1 VTRRR
6 SSTVRVLVAALAL
19 VVPTAA
25 CGDDGGGVDG
35 TAGLGQGARLEL
47 VTMSD
52 NAFTPNAFRAK
63 VGERVTY
70 RFVNVGTE
78 RHEAVLGD
86 QARQDAHAEAM
97 RQFESTSSTEPEP
110 QGSAAPGRAG
120 ATGPGRS
127 RPRVAHRAAAAH
139 PGMTDPFAVLVEPGS
154 SGEIT
159 ITFDQPGQLILG
171 CHEPGHW
178 ESGMHATID
187 ITE

>member
-1 VTRRR
+1 MTRHR
-6 SSTVRVLVAALAL
+6 SSTARALVAALAL

-25 CGDDGGGVDG
+25 CGDDGAGVDG
-35 TAGLGQGARLEL
+35 AAGLGQGARLEL

-70 RFVNVGTE
+70 RFVNVGTV

-97 RQFESTSSTEPEP
+97 RQFESTSSTEP
-110 QGSAAPGRAG
+110 SDAAAG

-127 RPRVAHRAAAAH
+127 RPRVAARTAMAH
-139 PGMTDPFAVLVEPGS
+139 PGMTDPFAVLVEPGA

-178 ESGMHATID
+178 QSGMHATID